1 MKLLYIDLFCGAG
14 GTSTGVNL
22 ARVNGQECARVIACV
37 NHDAKAIASHASNH
51 PDAMHFTE
59 DIRTLEMTPL
69 VEHLK
74 KCRTMNPDAFVVL
87 WASLECTNFS
97 KAKGGQPRDADSR
110 TLAEHLFRYIEAI
123 DPDYIQI
130 ENVEEF
136 MSWGGVDENGKPIS
150 MDKGK
155 AYCRWIRNVKKYG
168 YDFAHRILN
177 AADFG
182 AYTSRK
188 RFFGIF
194 AKKGLPITFPEPTH
208 AKNPEPG
215 LFGSLQRWKPVK
227 DVLDFSDEGRSI
239 FGREK
244 PLSEKTLE
252 RIFAGLVKFVAGGK
266 DKFMVKYNS
275 MNQAGRYQAPSVDE
289 PCPVVAT
296 QNRLAVAQVSFLSKQ
311 FGGHPESKN
320 CSTDEP
326 AGTNPGRH
334 GIHQISGE
342 IVIDGKSVETF
353 DFKVQP
359 NPKAQIEDAALAVGG
374 VTREQIMAYPPMG
387 QVYTQLV
394 TMLAKY
400 VNKYDKTDKFHL
412 VGYNNRGFDDN
423 FFRGFFLQ
431 NGDNYFG
438 SWFWADSIDV
448 LVLASTFLADRRADL
463 PNFKLATVA
472 DFLGIDTTAGKL
484 HDASFDI
491 YVTKAVFD
499 FIMSKFINRGK

>member
-1 MKLLYIDLFCGAG
+1 MSKLFFYDLE
-14 GTSTGVNL
+14 TT
-22 ARVNGQECARVIACV
+22 
-37 NHDAKAIASHASNH
+37 
-51 PDAMHFTE
+51 
-59 DIRTLEMTPL
+59 
-69 VEHLK
+69 
-74 KCRTMNPDAFVVL
+74 
-87 WASLECTNFS
+87 
-97 KAKGGQPRDADSR
+97 
-110 TLAEHLFRYIEAI
+110 
-123 DPDYIQI
+123 
-130 ENVEEF
+130 
-136 MSWGGVDENGKPIS
+136 
-150 MDKGK
+150 
-155 AYCRWIRNVKKYG
+155 
-168 YDFAHRILN
+168 
-177 AADFG
+177 
-182 AYTSRK
+182 
-188 RFFGIF
+188 
-194 AKKGLPITFPEPTH
+194 
-208 AKNPEPG
+208 
-215 LFGSLQRWKPVK
+215 
-227 DVLDFSDEGRSI
+227 
-239 FGREK
+239 
-244 PLSEKTLE
+244 
-252 RIFAGLVKFVAGGK
+252 
-266 DKFMVKYNS
+266 
-275 MNQAGRYQAPSVDE
+275 
-289 PCPVVAT
+289 
-296 QNRLAVAQVSFLSKQ
+296 
-311 FGGHPESKN
+311 
-320 CSTDEP
+320 
-326 AGTNPGRH
+326 GTNPGRN

-448 LVLASTFLADRRADL
+448 LVLASTFLADRRAEL

-499 FIMSKFINRGK
+499 FIMSKFIIRGA

>member
-1 MKLLYIDLFCGAG
+1 MSKLFFFDLE
-14 GTSTGVNL
+14 TT
-22 ARVNGQECARVIACV
+22 
-37 NHDAKAIASHASNH
+37 
-51 PDAMHFTE
+51 
-59 DIRTLEMTPL
+59 
-69 VEHLK
+69 
-74 KCRTMNPDAFVVL
+74 
-87 WASLECTNFS
+87 
-97 KAKGGQPRDADSR
+97 
-110 TLAEHLFRYIEAI
+110 
-123 DPDYIQI
+123 
-130 ENVEEF
+130 
-136 MSWGGVDENGKPIS
+136 
-150 MDKGK
+150 
-155 AYCRWIRNVKKYG
+155 
-168 YDFAHRILN
+168 
-177 AADFG
+177 
-182 AYTSRK
+182 
-188 RFFGIF
+188 
-194 AKKGLPITFPEPTH
+194 
-208 AKNPEPG
+208 
-215 LFGSLQRWKPVK
+215 
-227 DVLDFSDEGRSI
+227 
-239 FGREK
+239 
-244 PLSEKTLE
+244 
-252 RIFAGLVKFVAGGK
+252 
-266 DKFMVKYNS
+266 
-275 MNQAGRYQAPSVDE
+275 
-289 PCPVVAT
+289 
-296 QNRLAVAQVSFLSKQ
+296 
-311 FGGHPESKN
+311 
-320 CSTDEP
+320 
-326 AGTNPGRH
+326 GTNPGRH

-448 LVLASTFLADRRADL
+448 LVLASTFLADRRAEL

-499 FIMSKFINRGK
+499 FIMSKFIIRGV

>member
-1 MKLLYIDLFCGAG
+1 MSKLFFYDLE
-14 GTSTGVNL
+14 TT
-22 ARVNGQECARVIACV
+22 
-37 NHDAKAIASHASNH
+37 
-51 PDAMHFTE
+51 
-59 DIRTLEMTPL
+59 
-69 VEHLK
+69 
-74 KCRTMNPDAFVVL
+74 
-87 WASLECTNFS
+87 
-97 KAKGGQPRDADSR
+97 
-110 TLAEHLFRYIEAI
+110 
-123 DPDYIQI
+123 
-130 ENVEEF
+130 
-136 MSWGGVDENGKPIS
+136 
-150 MDKGK
+150 
-155 AYCRWIRNVKKYG
+155 
-168 YDFAHRILN
+168 
-177 AADFG
+177 
-182 AYTSRK
+182 
-188 RFFGIF
+188 
-194 AKKGLPITFPEPTH
+194 
-208 AKNPEPG
+208 
-215 LFGSLQRWKPVK
+215 
-227 DVLDFSDEGRSI
+227 
-239 FGREK
+239 
-244 PLSEKTLE
+244 
-252 RIFAGLVKFVAGGK
+252 
-266 DKFMVKYNS
+266 
-275 MNQAGRYQAPSVDE
+275 
-289 PCPVVAT
+289 
-296 QNRLAVAQVSFLSKQ
+296 
-311 FGGHPESKN
+311 
-320 CSTDEP
+320 
-326 AGTNPGRH
+326 GTNPGRH

-491 YVTKAVFD
+491 FVTKAVFD
-499 FIMSKFINRGK
+499 FIMSKFIMRGV

>member
-1 MKLLYIDLFCGAG
+1 MSKLFFYDLE
-14 GTSTGVNL
+14 TT
-22 ARVNGQECARVIACV
+22 
-37 NHDAKAIASHASNH
+37 
-51 PDAMHFTE
+51 
-59 DIRTLEMTPL
+59 
-69 VEHLK
+69 
-74 KCRTMNPDAFVVL
+74 
-87 WASLECTNFS
+87 
-97 KAKGGQPRDADSR
+97 
-110 TLAEHLFRYIEAI
+110 
-123 DPDYIQI
+123 
-130 ENVEEF
+130 
-136 MSWGGVDENGKPIS
+136 
-150 MDKGK
+150 
-155 AYCRWIRNVKKYG
+155 
-168 YDFAHRILN
+168 
-177 AADFG
+177 
-182 AYTSRK
+182 
-188 RFFGIF
+188 
-194 AKKGLPITFPEPTH
+194 
-208 AKNPEPG
+208 
-215 LFGSLQRWKPVK
+215 
-227 DVLDFSDEGRSI
+227 
-239 FGREK
+239 
-244 PLSEKTLE
+244 
-252 RIFAGLVKFVAGGK
+252 
-266 DKFMVKYNS
+266 
-275 MNQAGRYQAPSVDE
+275 
-289 PCPVVAT
+289 
-296 QNRLAVAQVSFLSKQ
+296 
-311 FGGHPESKN
+311 
-320 CSTDEP
+320 
-326 AGTNPGRH
+326 GTNPGRH

-448 LVLASTFLADRRADL
+448 VVRASTFLADRRADL

>member
-1 MKLLYIDLFCGAG
+1 MSKLFFYDLE
-14 GTSTGVNL
+14 TT
-22 ARVNGQECARVIACV
+22 
-37 NHDAKAIASHASNH
+37 
-51 PDAMHFTE
+51 
-59 DIRTLEMTPL
+59 
-69 VEHLK
+69 
-74 KCRTMNPDAFVVL
+74 
-87 WASLECTNFS
+87 
-97 KAKGGQPRDADSR
+97 
-110 TLAEHLFRYIEAI
+110 
-123 DPDYIQI
+123 
-130 ENVEEF
+130 
-136 MSWGGVDENGKPIS
+136 
-150 MDKGK
+150 
-155 AYCRWIRNVKKYG
+155 
-168 YDFAHRILN
+168 
-177 AADFG
+177 
-182 AYTSRK
+182 
-188 RFFGIF
+188 
-194 AKKGLPITFPEPTH
+194 
-208 AKNPEPG
+208 
-215 LFGSLQRWKPVK
+215 
-227 DVLDFSDEGRSI
+227 
-239 FGREK
+239 
-244 PLSEKTLE
+244 
-252 RIFAGLVKFVAGGK
+252 
-266 DKFMVKYNS
+266 
-275 MNQAGRYQAPSVDE
+275 
-289 PCPVVAT
+289 
-296 QNRLAVAQVSFLSKQ
+296 
-311 FGGHPESKN
+311 
-320 CSTDEP
+320 
-326 AGTNPGRH
+326 GTNPGRN

-448 LVLASTFLADRRADL
+448 LVLASTFLAERRAEL

>member
-1 MKLLYIDLFCGAG
+1 MSKLFFYDLE
-14 GTSTGVNL
+14 TT
-22 ARVNGQECARVIACV
+22 
-37 NHDAKAIASHASNH
+37 
-51 PDAMHFTE
+51 
-59 DIRTLEMTPL
+59 
-69 VEHLK
+69 
-74 KCRTMNPDAFVVL
+74 
-87 WASLECTNFS
+87 
-97 KAKGGQPRDADSR
+97 
-110 TLAEHLFRYIEAI
+110 
-123 DPDYIQI
+123 
-130 ENVEEF
+130 
-136 MSWGGVDENGKPIS
+136 
-150 MDKGK
+150 
-155 AYCRWIRNVKKYG
+155 
-168 YDFAHRILN
+168 
-177 AADFG
+177 
-182 AYTSRK
+182 
-188 RFFGIF
+188 
-194 AKKGLPITFPEPTH
+194 
-208 AKNPEPG
+208 
-215 LFGSLQRWKPVK
+215 
-227 DVLDFSDEGRSI
+227 
-239 FGREK
+239 
-244 PLSEKTLE
+244 
-252 RIFAGLVKFVAGGK
+252 
-266 DKFMVKYNS
+266 
-275 MNQAGRYQAPSVDE
+275 
-289 PCPVVAT
+289 
-296 QNRLAVAQVSFLSKQ
+296 
-311 FGGHPESKN
+311 
-320 CSTDEP
+320 
-326 AGTNPGRH
+326 GTNPGRN

-448 LVLASTFLADRRADL
+448 LVLASTFLASRRADL

>member
-1 MKLLYIDLFCGAG
+1 MSKLFFYDLE
-14 GTSTGVNL
+14 TT
-22 ARVNGQECARVIACV
+22 
-37 NHDAKAIASHASNH
+37 
-51 PDAMHFTE
+51 
-59 DIRTLEMTPL
+59 
-69 VEHLK
+69 
-74 KCRTMNPDAFVVL
+74 
-87 WASLECTNFS
+87 
-97 KAKGGQPRDADSR
+97 
-110 TLAEHLFRYIEAI
+110 
-123 DPDYIQI
+123 
-130 ENVEEF
+130 
-136 MSWGGVDENGKPIS
+136 
-150 MDKGK
+150 
-155 AYCRWIRNVKKYG
+155 
-168 YDFAHRILN
+168 
-177 AADFG
+177 
-182 AYTSRK
+182 
-188 RFFGIF
+188 
-194 AKKGLPITFPEPTH
+194 
-208 AKNPEPG
+208 
-215 LFGSLQRWKPVK
+215 
-227 DVLDFSDEGRSI
+227 
-239 FGREK
+239 
-244 PLSEKTLE
+244 
-252 RIFAGLVKFVAGGK
+252 
-266 DKFMVKYNS
+266 
-275 MNQAGRYQAPSVDE
+275 
-289 PCPVVAT
+289 
-296 QNRLAVAQVSFLSKQ
+296 
-311 FGGHPESKN
+311 
-320 CSTDEP
+320 
-326 AGTNPGRH
+326 GTNPGRH

-499 FIMSKFINRGK
+499 FIISKFINRGK

>member
-1 MKLLYIDLFCGAG
+1 MSKLFFYDLE
-14 GTSTGVNL
+14 TT
-22 ARVNGQECARVIACV
+22 
-37 NHDAKAIASHASNH
+37 
-51 PDAMHFTE
+51 
-59 DIRTLEMTPL
+59 
-69 VEHLK
+69 
-74 KCRTMNPDAFVVL
+74 
-87 WASLECTNFS
+87 
-97 KAKGGQPRDADSR
+97 
-110 TLAEHLFRYIEAI
+110 
-123 DPDYIQI
+123 
-130 ENVEEF
+130 
-136 MSWGGVDENGKPIS
+136 
-150 MDKGK
+150 
-155 AYCRWIRNVKKYG
+155 
-168 YDFAHRILN
+168 
-177 AADFG
+177 
-182 AYTSRK
+182 
-188 RFFGIF
+188 
-194 AKKGLPITFPEPTH
+194 
-208 AKNPEPG
+208 
-215 LFGSLQRWKPVK
+215 
-227 DVLDFSDEGRSI
+227 
-239 FGREK
+239 
-244 PLSEKTLE
+244 
-252 RIFAGLVKFVAGGK
+252 
-266 DKFMVKYNS
+266 
-275 MNQAGRYQAPSVDE
+275 
-289 PCPVVAT
+289 
-296 QNRLAVAQVSFLSKQ
+296 
-311 FGGHPESKN
+311 
-320 CSTDEP
+320 
-326 AGTNPGRH
+326 GTNPGRH

-448 LVLASTFLADRRADL
+448 LVLASTFLANRRAEL

-499 FIMSKFINRGK
+499 FIMSKFISRGV